1 MAVGAISLSITL
13 IGFNRTGCDRPLVV
27 YEWHTPQCRGSSCC
41 ARALGFML
49 PILLIGHAANTRLA
63 WELFGMPSDYG
74 GLYRACT

>member
-1 MAVGAISLSITL
+1 
-13 IGFNRTGCDRPLVV
+13 
-27 YEWHTPQCRGSSCC
+27 
-41 ARALGFML
+41 ML